1 MQFLAPRTR
10 QNRKRSQTQIF
21 QKKYTLSHMIYV
33 SQALQGKHV
42 STSAPLLRSTPY
54 LEIDLQILYEF
65 INKIFFNNVNKIND
79 N

>member
-1 MQFLAPRTR
+1 
-10 QNRKRSQTQIF
+10 
-21 QKKYTLSHMIYV
+21 MIYV

-54 LEIDLQILYEF
+54 LEIDLQILSEF